1 MSFLPDPALRR
12 LRDAFDAPDL
22 SNTRYTLLEPLGRGG
37 MGAVYAVHDSVLDR
51 RVALK
56 VMDGSARAESR
67 IVAQL
72 EHPGIVPVHDS
83 GTLPDGRLFY
93 VMKLVEGEPLHRVP
107 LELNQA
113 LRVFLR
119 VCEAVAFAHSR
130 GIVHRDL
137 KPENIMIGRFGEV
150 LVLDWGVAAEAHS
163 GAPRAGTPGF
173 QAPEPEVTPASDIYS
188 LGMLLREMAPDPRP
202 PLRSIIAHATQP
214 APESRYASAEAMA
227 RDVTAF
233 LDGARVRAH
242 RESPLEAAGRFARKH
257 QLWIALIATYLVLRT
272 ILFFWFRR

>member
-22 SNTRYTLLEPLGRGG
+22 SDSRYTLLEPIGRGG
-37 MGAVYAVHDSVLDR
+37 MGAVYAVHDAALDR

-56 VMDGSARAESR
+56 VIDAGAHAESR
-67 IVAQL
+67 IVARL

-83 GTLPDGRLFY
+83 GTLPDGRPYY

-107 LELNQA
+107 LEMPEA

-119 VCEAVAFAHSR
+119 VCDAIAFAHSR

-150 LVLDWGVAAEAHS
+150 LVLDWGVAAEAHA

-173 QAPEPEVTPASDIYS
+173 QAPEPEVTAASDIYS
-188 LGMLLREMAPDPRP
+188 LGMLLRELVPEPRP
-202 PLRSIIAHATQP
+202 PLRSIIERATQQR
-214 APESRYASAEAMA
+214 PEARYESAADLA

-233 LDGARVRAH
+233 LDGTRVQAH
-242 RESPLEAAGRFARKH
+242 RESLGEAAARLARKH
-257 QLWIALIATYLVLRT
+257 QLWIVLIATYLVLRT